1 MQNKVMDRNAEI
13 IRLWNENLGAREI
26 GIELGVTKNVVIGIV
41 TRARESG
48 NGSITRAKG
57 PSCYTTGL
65 NSKGKRSHKKR
76 ENAPKVRVI
85 SLPRLFQAPPVEE
98 PRDVN
103 IVGVPLLDLGRR
115 SCRYPTSRVDDQHY
129 FCGETTRDY
138 ATSYCAD
145 HHKIVWLKR
154 GKTTPK
160 EKALLRHSYLSRQ
173 WIDGSVASSLRGR
186 N

>member
-1 MQNKVMDRNAEI
+1 MSDRKSEI
-13 IRLWNENLGAREI
+13 IKLWNNNIGAREI
-26 GIELGVTKNVVIGIV
+26 GIELGVTKNVVIGVV

-48 NGSITRAKG
+48 DGSITRAKG
-57 PSCYTTGL
+57 PSTYTVGL
-65 NSKGKRSHKKR
+65 SRTGKRSHKKR
-76 ENAPKVRVI
+76 PGSPKVRTI
-85 SLPRLFQAPPVEE
+85 KLPKLFQAPPVEE

-103 IVGVPLLDLGRR
+103 IVGVSLLDIGRR
-115 SCRYPTSRVDDQHY
+115 ACRYPTSRVDEQHY

-138 ATSYCAD
+138 ATSYCAE

-173 WIDGSVASSLRGR
+173 WIDGSVASSLKGRG
-186 N
+186 